1 MVVAAVDMAAYLF
14 SHITLLFPKF
24 QINFVDYHNIAQAF
38 SLDQHFSILLNHKRR
53 VTSSR
58 DLDLWYSPSSAKVT
72 VIIVTLP
79 LKWSTAVLSELSLT
93 STLGDLYC

>member
-1 MVVAAVDMAAYLF
+1 MVDMAAYLF
-14 SHITLLFPKF
+14 SYHYSYCIAVSKKF
-24 QINFVDYHNIAQAF
+24 QNNFVDYHNIAQAF
-38 SLDQHFSILLNHKRR
+38 GILLNHKRR
-53 VTSSR
+53 VASSR